1 MSLFPGRSGDALL
14 VVDVQN
20 DVMDGLWQSQRIV
33 ATIDDLVGR
42 ARLAGTPVV
51 WVRHQSAGMEAGS
64 EGWQIVPQLIPEM
77 GEAVIEK
84 RFGDSFAE
92 TTLDD
97 VLGDLGVRHVWI
109 TGAQS
114 DFCVRSTLFGA
125 LYRGYD
131 ATLVEDAH
139 TTEDASVDQLHF
151 TGEQL
156 VALVNKLAWTTRLP
170 GVTSQLCKADDVV
183 FSPADRMD
191 DEDKIEAIELEE
203 QAEEDAEDIAM
214 GLGDP
219 DPAD

>member
-1 MSLFPGRSGDALL
+1 MAD
-14 VVDVQN
+14 
-20 DVMDGLWQSQRIV
+20 LWQSQRIIT
-33 ATIDDLVGR
+33 TIADLVRR

-51 WVRHQSAGMEAGS
+51 WVRHQGPGLQAGS
-64 EGWQIVPQLIPEM
+64 EEWQIVGELMPEPGEQL
-77 GEAVIEK
+77 IEK

-97 VLGDLGVRHVWI
+97 ALAAVGASHLWI

-139 TTEDASVDQLHF
+139 TTADASYESLAF
-151 TGEQL
+151 SGEQL

-170 GVTSQLCKADDVV
+170 GVASRLCKAADVA
-183 FSPADRMD
+183 FSPAERLD
-191 DEDKIEAIELEE
+191 DDDKLEAIEAEE
-203 QAEEDAEDIAM
+203 QAEEDAEDVAM

-219 DPAD
+219 DTDA